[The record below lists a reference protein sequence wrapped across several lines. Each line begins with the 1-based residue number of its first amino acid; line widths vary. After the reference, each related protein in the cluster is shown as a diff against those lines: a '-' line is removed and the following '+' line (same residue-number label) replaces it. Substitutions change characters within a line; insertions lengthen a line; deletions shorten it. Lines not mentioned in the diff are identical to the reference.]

1 MESSTAL
8 SSKIPKA
15 KFDQRKT
22 LHAILFVVTHLPKP
36 ANVYNVLK
44 CLYYADRKH
53 LQEYGRQIYGET
65 FYALEHGP
73 VPSAAY
79 EIIKYA
85 NGRAKWDL
93 QFHEAFELLDVND
106 VHVSAR
112 GPVDTEL
119 LSRSDMACL
128 LDAARNYSK
137 MPFGKLKNLSR
148 QGKAFENADANGEM
162 KLADLIDE
170 LKDGEAVASH
180 LKDRNPGESAC
191 KKGFGASRL
200 AARCDSV
207 ARRAGSSGPRIAA
220 FSFDILK

>member
-1 MESSTAL
+1 M
-8 SSKIPKA
+8 PKA
-15 KFDQRKT
+15 KFDQRKAF
-22 LHAILFVVTHLPKP
+22 HAMLFVVTHLPKP
-36 ANVYNVLK
+36 ANAYNVLK
-44 CLYYADRKH
+44 CLYYADRQH

-73 VPSAAY
+73 VPSEAY

-93 QFHEAFELLDVND
+93 QFPEAFELLDVND
-106 VHVSAR
+106 IHVSAR
-112 GPVDTEL
+112 GAVDTDR

-128 LDAARNYSK
+128 LDATRKYGK

-170 LKDGEAVASH
+170 LQEGKAVASH
-180 LKDRNPGESAC
+180 LEDRNPGEAHAKRDSAHHA
-191 KKGFGASRL
+191 KPR
-200 AARCDSV
+200 AA
-207 ARRAGSSGPRIAA
+207 
-220 FSFDILK
+220 

>member
-1 MESSTAL
+1 M
-8 SSKIPKA
+8 
-15 KFDQRKT
+15 
-22 LHAILFVVTHLPKP
+22 LFVVTHLPKP

-93 QFHEAFELLDVND
+93 QFPEALELLAVND
-106 VHVSAR
+106 IHVGAR
-112 GPVDTEL
+112 GPVDTDL

-128 LDAARNYSK
+128 LDAARKYGK
-137 MPFGKLKNLSR
+137 MPFGKLKKLSH

-170 LKDGEAVASH
+170 LRDGEAVAAH
-180 LKDRNPGESAC
+180 LKDRNPGEAHLRRDSAQHA
-191 KKGFGASRL
+191 KPR
-200 AARCDSV
+200 AA
-207 ARRAGSSGPRIAA
+207 
-220 FSFDILK
+220 

>member
-1 MESSTAL
+1 MA
-8 SSKIPKA
+8 KA
-15 KFDQRKT
+15 KFDQRKA
-22 LHAILFVVTHLPKP
+22 LHAMLFVVTRLPKP

-93 QFHEAFELLDVND
+93 QFPEALELLDVND
-106 VHVSAR
+106 IHVSAR

-128 LDAARNYSK
+128 LEAARKYGK
-137 MPFGKLKNLSR
+137 MPFGKLKKLSH
-148 QGKAFENADANGEM
+148 QGKAFENADPNGEM

-170 LKDGEAVASH
+170 LRDREAVASH
-180 LKDRNPGESAC
+180 LKDRNPGEAHAKRESAPHA
-191 KKGFGASRL
+191 KPR
-200 AARCDSV
+200 AA
-207 ARRAGSSGPRIAA
+207 
-220 FSFDILK
+220 

>member
-1 MESSTAL
+1 MA
-8 SSKIPKA
+8 KA
-15 KFDQRKT
+15 KFDQRKA
-22 LHAILFVVTHLPKP
+22 LHAILYVVTHLPKP

-93 QFHEAFELLDVND
+93 QFHEAIELLDVND
-106 VHVSAR
+106 IHVSAR
-112 GPVDTEL
+112 GSVDTEL

-128 LDAARNYSK
+128 LDAARKYGK
-137 MPFGKLKNLSR
+137 MPFGKLKKLSH
-148 QGKAFENADANGEM
+148 QGKAFDNADANGEM
-162 KLADLIDE
+162 KLGDLIDE
-170 LKDGEAVASH
+170 LRDGEAVAAH
-180 LKDRNPGESAC
+180 LKDRNPGEAHVKRDSAQHA
-191 KKGFGASRL
+191 KPR
-200 AARCDSV
+200 AA
-207 ARRAGSSGPRIAA
+207 
-220 FSFDILK
+220 